1 LKKIIYIL
9 FILLFC
15 FVFKLNA
22 QNYTL
27 SLENNSDKDN
37 KMIKKLNYKKHFY
50 TKTEREKEIKN
61 ILFWLYNNS
70 YITARFDSIIEDSL
84 NLSAY
89 LFVGNKYTLASVNK
103 GNVDKT
109 LLSEVGYKENFYSP
123 KAGKVFQYKE
133 IRTLIEK
140 ILIFCENNGYPF
152 ALIKLDSISIDSNCL
167 QASLN
172 LNKNLKINIDSIII
186 KGNAKISNTYLY
198 SYLGIKPKNIYNES
212 KINKIN
218 TRLKELQFVKK
229 TKPIDIIFVKNDAKI
244 LLYIDK
250 KNVSQFNGI
259 LGVLPNN
266 RTGKILLNGDVHL
279 KLLNSFGK
287 GELID
292 FNWRKIEQNTQNLK
306 TNFVLPFI
314 LSTPF
319 GIDFK
324 FSIYKKDT
332 SYLNINSNIGIQ
344 YLFKGNNYIK
354 VFLDNRKSSLVSTT
368 GLKNITVLPSY
379 ADISTMFYGLEL
391 NNEKLDYGLNP
402 RKGYQI
408 KLSAAAGN
416 KNIKKNDKINPD
428 IYDKLKLSTTQYK
441 IESDFGVFLPL
452 FQKNTI
458 FINIKSAIID
468 NPNLFENELY
478 RIGGLK
484 TLRGFDEESINASLY
499 SILNIEYRYLL
510 EQNSYIYL
518 FWNGAYYENKSV
530 NPPEVSCDRPYGF
543 GAGISFET
551 KIGIFSINYALG
563 KQFNNPIY
571 FKSAKI
577 HFGVVNYF

>member
-1 LKKIIYIL
+1 MKKNIYIL
-9 FILLFC
+9 FTLLFC
-15 FVFKLNA
+15 LVFKLNA

-27 SLENNSDKDN
+27 SLENNSDKGN
-37 KMIKKLNYKKHFY
+37 KIIKKLNYKKHFY
-50 TKTEREKEIKN
+50 TKTEREREIKN
-61 ILFWLYNNS
+61 ILFWLYDKS

-89 LFVGNKYTLASVNK
+89 LFVGNKYTLASINK

-109 LLSEVGYKENFYSP
+109 LLSEVGYKEKNYLY
-123 KAGKVFQYKE
+123 KTDKVFQYKE

-152 ALIKLDSISIDSNCL
+152 ALVKLDSISIDSNCL

-186 KGNAKISNTYLY
+186 KGNAKISKTYLY
-198 SYLGIKPKNIYNES
+198 SYLGIKPKDIYNES
-212 KINKIN
+212 KISKIN
-218 TRLKELQFVKK
+218 VRLKELQFVKEI
-229 TKPIDIIFVKNDAKI
+229 KPIDIVFEKNNTKIF
-244 LLYIDK
+244 LYINK

-266 RTGKILLNGDVHL
+266 KTGKVLLNGDVHL

-292 FNWRKIEQNTQNLK
+292 FNWRKIEQNTQDLK
-306 TNFVLPFI
+306 TNFILPFI

-319 GIDFK
+319 GIDFN

-354 VFLDNRKSSLVSTT
+354 VFLDNRKSSLVSTS

-379 ADISTMFYGLEL
+379 ADISTIFYGLEV

-428 IYDKLKLSTTQYK
+428 IYDSLKLSTTQYK

-452 FQKNTI
+452 FKRNTI

-530 NPPEVSCDRPYGF
+530 SPPDVSCDRPYGF

-563 KQFNNPIY
+563 KQFNNPVY
-571 FKSAKI
+571 FKAAKI